1 MNNKHLPLWIEL
13 SQLINIYVDMIFM
26 LPPLL
31 SGTYNLKSWL
41 VLLLWF
47 LCFHVNYQAKNVI
60 HKSCNN

>member
-31 SGTYNLKSWL
+31 SGTYNLKS
-41 VLLLWF
+41 
-47 LCFHVNYQAKNVI
+47 
-60 HKSCNN
+60 